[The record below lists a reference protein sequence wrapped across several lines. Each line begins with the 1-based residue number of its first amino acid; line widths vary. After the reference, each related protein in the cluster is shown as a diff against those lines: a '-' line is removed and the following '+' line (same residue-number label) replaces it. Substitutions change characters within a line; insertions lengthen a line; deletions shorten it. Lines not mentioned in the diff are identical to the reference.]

1 MRRWLQGN
9 KKADLFGVGFFWKFG
24 PAEGSGGWGGVFFVG
39 LGHHEAEA
47 DFAALG
53 GGAGFALEALL
64 GGFVAAE
71 TADFFENAFHFELG
85 LEAFE
90 GAVDGLSFADL
101 DFGHTF
107 GGAG

>member
-1 MRRWLQGN
+1 M
-9 KKADLFGVGFFWKFG
+9 
-24 PAEGSGGWGGVFFVG
+24 
-39 LGHHEAEA
+39 
-47 DFAALG
+47 
-53 GGAGFALEALL
+53 
-64 GGFVAAE
+64 AAE
-71 TADFFENAFHFELG
+71 TAHFFENAFHFELG